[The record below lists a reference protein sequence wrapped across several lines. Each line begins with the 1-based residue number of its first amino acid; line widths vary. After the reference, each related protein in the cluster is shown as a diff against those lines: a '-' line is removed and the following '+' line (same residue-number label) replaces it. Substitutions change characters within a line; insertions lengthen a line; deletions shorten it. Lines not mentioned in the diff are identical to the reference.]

1 MSKFEF
7 MVNLKTPSFSA
18 SRRAPMLF
26 ARTGE
31 IIE

>member
-7 MVNLKTPSFSA
+7 MVNLKTPSSSA
-18 SRRAPMLF
+18 SCRAPMLF
-26 ARTGE
+26 ARADE